1 MTGHA
6 RLSPFVL
13 ELTVS
18 AAARLR
24 RIQPVKEITQ

>member
-1 MTGHA
+1 MTGYA
-6 RLSPFVL
+6 RLSPFVP
-13 ELTVS
+13 ELTAP